1 MMGDMA
7 HDPERSLAPRTAEDL
22 RRQEEVGPPWC
33 ADLRRAVL
41 CGLGTAVFATVLILL
56 AKTGA
61 LQTQNRS
68 RVDLDVTWAGI
79 ILAIFGA
86 LWPYLLISTTRDD
99 AGYRHRGLAGV
110 LAIAVP
116 AAGLLDVVAVGVWSL
131 LVDTRIPS
139 DGVLATVLTDHVS
152 LLTVAAL
159 STTVHAW
166 STACVIG
173 FIRPSPVRLAVA
185 LPGWLLVGGLCVW
198 RTIAGLEQPP
208 SVPGLL
214 AWGVLALL
222 GLVVMALV
230 AVVDEARYDKTPAA

>member
-22 RRQEEVGPPWC
+22 RRQEEVGPPWW

-99 AGYRHRGLAGV
+99 AG
-110 LAIAVP
+110 
-116 AAGLLDVVAVGVWSL
+116 
-131 LVDTRIPS
+131 
-139 DGVLATVLTDHVS
+139 
-152 LLTVAAL
+152 
-159 STTVHAW
+159 
-166 STACVIG
+166 
-173 FIRPSPVRLAVA
+173 
-185 LPGWLLVGGLCVW
+185 
-198 RTIAGLEQPP
+198 
-208 SVPGLL
+208 
-214 AWGVLALL
+214 
-222 GLVVMALV
+222 
-230 AVVDEARYDKTPAA
+230 